1 MVRASL
7 KAGMTMVS
15 FATCQYCNEGPGC
28 SSRPFV
34 ARDAIYGIVTVCAAV
49 NTLAPQAFTD
59 CTRTM

>member
-1 MVRASL
+1 
-7 KAGMTMVS
+7 MTMVS